1 MNYRELQMTLYE
13 FYGEGCSHCESVRP
27 KVEKLEEE
35 ENFEVKKLE
44 VWNDK
49 ENQEVYYEKNGDE
62 NCGGVP
68 YFFNDESE
76 EFICGEADFETLK
89 AWAEGEEMD

>member
-1 MNYRELQMTLYE
+1 MTLYE
-13 FYGEGCSHCESVRP
+13 FYGDDCTHCKAMRP

-35 ENFEVKKLE
+35 EEVDVKRLE
-44 VWNDK
+44 VWNDE
-49 ENQEVYYEKNGDE
+49 ENQEVYYDMKGDE

-68 YFFNDESE
+68 YFYNDESE

-89 AWAEGEEMD
+89 AWADGEEVK